1 MLLQRN
7 RVGVISAGVAMGA
20 IALGVTPG
28 IAHADPYVPVG
39 GRTHFVGT
47 KITVGAH
54 WIGGYT
60 LRDQATG
67 KTSLFYC
74 GDPERMGPSSGG
86 GYHGK
91 SATQWRTDTG
101 ALLDQ
106 KHVSQ
111 IAYVLGKWGQTTSN
125 KQASAVDAA
134 VYALQG
140 KSDYQLHPSTLGWKR
155 AQQAGVTSRAQSMIT
170 EAGRYATGSAWRL
183 SVSVPKSVTPGS
195 TVQATASVRTRT
207 GRGVPGVAVTLR
219 DQATGKTVKVTTS
232 TNGTAVAHFA
242 TGSSAPNV
250 HASAS
255 VPATTLRYWAPSKS
269 GAQRILMSGL
279 TMGLSASAHST
290 FPAPNLKTTA
300 LDKADGDHMVVAKGG
315 TIVDTVAYHDA
326 IPGKPYKVVGEMMDQ
341 VTGKPTGIKA
351 SAKFTAKA
359 ESGTA
364 KVVFTVPTGYAG
376 RKLVAFETLY
386 DGAKIVAEHKD
397 IHDHSQT
404 VWVPKV
410 ATNAVDKA
418 DNDHVLPAE
427 GGTIVD
433 VARYWDVEPGKD
445 YVVAGELMDRAT
457 GKPTGIKASAKF
469 TAKAESG
476 TAKVVF
482 TVPTGYAGKD
492 LVAFET
498 ISMGGKIVGSH
509 QDINDH
515 SQTVSVSKPT
525 PTPTPTPI
533 PTPTPAAV
541 APKPTPTPTLA
552 PSGGVQ
558 TGDVPGGPVV
568 GWIAGGVAL
577 IAFAGGAY
585 AMVVGGRRHDTH
597 GE

>member
-1 MLLQRN
+1 
-7 RVGVISAGVAMGA
+7 MGA

-207 GRGVPGVAVTLR
+207 GRGVPGVCLLYTSPSPR
-219 DQATGKTVKVTTS
+219 DVEES
-232 TNGTAVAHFA
+232 RMP
-242 TGSSAPNV
+242 SSA
-250 HASAS
+250 
-255 VPATTLRYWAPSKS
+255 
-269 GAQRILMSGL
+269 
-279 TMGLSASAHST
+279 
-290 FPAPNLKTTA
+290 
-300 LDKADGDHMVVAKGG
+300 
-315 TIVDTVAYHDA
+315 
-326 IPGKPYKVVGEMMDQ
+326 
-341 VTGKPTGIKA
+341 
-351 SAKFTAKA
+351 
-359 ESGTA
+359 
-364 KVVFTVPTGYAG
+364 
-376 RKLVAFETLY
+376 
-386 DGAKIVAEHKD
+386 
-397 IHDHSQT
+397 
-404 VWVPKV
+404 
-410 ATNAVDKA
+410 
-418 DNDHVLPAE
+418 
-427 GGTIVD
+427 
-433 VARYWDVEPGKD
+433 
-445 YVVAGELMDRAT
+445 
-457 GKPTGIKASAKF
+457 
-469 TAKAESG
+469 
-476 TAKVVF
+476 
-482 TVPTGYAGKD
+482 
-492 LVAFET
+492 
-498 ISMGGKIVGSH
+498 
-509 QDINDH
+509 
-515 SQTVSVSKPT
+515 
-525 PTPTPTPI
+525 
-533 PTPTPAAV
+533 
-541 APKPTPTPTLA
+541 
-552 PSGGVQ
+552 
-558 TGDVPGGPVV
+558 
-568 GWIAGGVAL
+568 
-577 IAFAGGAY
+577 
-585 AMVVGGRRHDTH
+585 
-597 GE
+597 